1 MSEKR
6 VLCVGMC
13 VLDIIHVCAEYPQE
27 DTDRRCQNGYW
38 QRGGNASNNSTV
50 LRKLGAPCEF
60 LGMISTSPAFQF
72 LYEDCHQRGIHI
84 ENCPTTDMDPP
95 FSSIILVKSKGT
107 RTIVHSNPG
116 FPILTY
122 EDFRKI
128 NLSSYSWIHFEGR
141 NVEETR
147 QMIEWI
153 RKHNQVMKDNE
164 IKISVELEKL
174 NRNLFDLAS
183 RADVVFV
190 SKDIAEHM
198 GWKTAK
204 EAVYGAKEIIHD
216 MRKKEK
222 SEDNFKWPTTDIIC
236 PWGSVCTDCLSSS
249 GEYESVPAFHV
260 NEVVD
265 SLGAGDT
272 FLAACIYA
280 LHFLKKPL
288 SHAVRYANQ
297 AAAFKIQR
305 RGYNEMDQFQI
316 KEI

>member
-1 MSEKR
+1 MPEKR
-6 VLCVGMC
+6 ILCVGMC
-13 VLDIIHVCAEYPQE
+13 VLDIIHVCAEYPKE

-60 LGMISTSPAFQF
+60 LGMISTSPAFGF
-72 LYEDCHQRGIHI
+72 LYEDCRRRDIHI

-116 FPILTY
+116 FPILRY
-122 EDFRKI
+122 EDFKKI
-128 NLSSYSWIHFEGR
+128 QLSEYSWIHFEGR
-141 NVEETR
+141 NVKETR
-147 QMIEWI
+147 GMIDWI
-153 RKHNQVMKDNE
+153 REHNDGTNDA

-174 NRNLFDLAS
+174 NRDLFELACRS
-183 RADVVFV
+183 DVVFV
-190 SKDIAEHM
+190 SKDMAEHM
-198 GWKTAK
+198 GWNTAK
-204 EAVYGAKEIIHD
+204 EAVFGAKEIIL
-216 MRKKEK
+216 E
-222 SEDNFKWPTTDIIC
+222 SALKWLHTNIVC
-236 PWGSVCTDCLSSS
+236 PWGSVSTDCLSSS
-249 GEYESVPAFHV
+249 GEYVSVPACQV

-280 LHFLKKPL
+280 LHHLKKPL
-288 SHAVRYANQ
+288 EEAVRYANQ

-305 RGYNEMDQFQI
+305 RGYDELEGFQYQ
-316 KEI
+316 ECE